1 MVKNAL
7 AHFKKCLNKENN
19 KMALSIVFPIG
30 ISTSGF
36 ESFTDSEIKE
46 AIQQNLK
53 MLLLTRPGE
62 YVMEPDFGVGM
73 SNFLFDLETQNNER
87 RISSRI
93 KQQVSKYM
101 PYVSISSIQYNYDSI
116 ESNTL
121 GVRLE
126 YITSESLTVEVFQLS
141 VTL

>member
-1 MVKNAL
+1 MS
-7 AHFKKCLNKENN
+7 
-19 KMALSIVFPIG
+19 LSIVFPIG
-30 ISTSGF
+30 ISDSGF
-36 ESFTDSEIKE
+36 ESFSDSETKA

-73 SNFLFDLETQNNER
+73 SNFLFDLETQNNEQ

-93 KQQVSKYM
+93 RQQVSKYM
-101 PYVSISSIQYNYDSI
+101 PYVSISSIQFNYENVD
-116 ESNTL
+116 SNTL

-126 YITSESLTVEVFQLS
+126 YITSESQIIETFQLTV
-141 VTL
+141 TL